1 MNSDIEYYFG
11 LSSPWSYMG
20 LRRLR
25 EFATRSGSR
34 IHYRPINVPM
44 LFEATGTLPLPQRP
58 KARQDYRMVELERWR
73 NHLGVTLNL
82 EPKFFPVSDVFANR
96 VVTAVGEKG
105 IDVGD
110 LCEALHQCVWVRDL
124 NIDDE
129 EVVKGVLSDAGLQ
142 ADDIIADAKS
152 PEIEAVMDDFTKQ
165 AIERGVFGM
174 PSYVIEG
181 EPFWGQDRLELVAK
195 KLGLHP

>member
-1 MNSDIEYYFG
+1 MNTDIEYYFG

-25 EFATRSGSR
+25 EYATRSGSR
-34 IHYRPINVPM
+34 IHYKPVNVPM

-58 KARQDYRMVELERWR
+58 QTRQAYRMVELERWR
-73 NHLGVTLNL
+73 NYLGVTLNL

-105 IDVGD
+105 HDVGD
-110 LCEALHQCVWVRDL
+110 LCEAIHQCVWVRDL

-129 EVVKGVLSDAGLQ
+129 ETLKGALHDAGIP
-142 ADDIIADAKS
+142 AEDMIADAKS
-152 PEIEAVMDDFTKQ
+152 AEIEKVMNDFTTQ
-165 AIERGVFGM
+165 AIDRGVFGL

-181 EPFWGQDRLELVAK
+181 ELFWGQDRLELVAK
-195 KLGLHP
+195 KLGLHA